1 MEEKE
6 KTTGKKSGI
15 LNLPNMLTIMR
26 VIMVPIFIACMLYI
40 SDPLVCGFVGVIVFI
55 FTSATDFFD
64 GSIARKRNLITNFGK
79 FLDPVADKFMVF
91 ASFLTMA
98 VIIEPMRS
106 MLVWTTAIIFVREL
120 GVTSLR
126 MICADSGAGAIAAS
140 LFGKWKTMT
149 QIVAVCVV
157 LFEYALIVG
166 KVFDTMWIASYI
178 LLAGTIFMTVA
189 SGIDYLKAYWKYI
202 DTNK

>member
-1 MEEKE
+1 
-6 KTTGKKSGI
+6 
-15 LNLPNMLTIMR
+15 
-26 VIMVPIFIACMLYI
+26 MVPIFVGCLLYI
-40 SDPLVCGFVGVIVFI
+40 PDPIVCGLVGIIVFI
-55 FTSATDFFD
+55 ITAATDFFD

-91 ASFLTMA
+91 AALLSMA
-98 VIIEPMRS
+98 ARIQEMRA
-106 MLVWTTAIIFVREL
+106 MLVWTAAVVFLREL

-126 MICADSGAGAIAAS
+126 MICANSGAGVIAAS

-149 QIVAVCVV
+149 QVVAICVV

-166 KVFDTMWIASYI
+166 RVFDTMWIASYI
-178 LLAGTIFMTVA
+178 LLAGTIFMTIA
-189 SGIDYLKAYWKYI
+189 SGLDYLKAYWKYI